1 MLRPSETDPLGTEL
15 ACETAFLRRVRVD
28 PDAEGAALVGPH
40 EQLDELLLFAEVRLD
55 RRELTEEDL
64 AGRSVDRDRVALAHD
79 LVADTHL
86 PLREIDVERRDAGDA
101 REAQTARD
109 DRGMTG
115 RAAAGRQD
123 AGRRD
128 HPVEVV
134 GTRFGA
140 HEHDELFGSLELD
153 GAIRVEHGAPGRGA
167 G

>member
-79 LVADTHL
+79 LVADTHQ
-86 PLREIDVERRDAGDA
+86 PLREIDVEGRDAGHA

-109 DRGMTG
+109 DGGVTR
-115 RAAAGRQD
+115 RPAAG
-123 AGRRD
+123 D